1 MHIVTFIVAAV
12 FLAVALLLFGLGL
25 VKLYRDKE
33 PARNLVSAGWMVVV
47 WGVVVSAI
55 ITNVFSI

>member
-1 MHIVTFIVAAV
+1 VFAV